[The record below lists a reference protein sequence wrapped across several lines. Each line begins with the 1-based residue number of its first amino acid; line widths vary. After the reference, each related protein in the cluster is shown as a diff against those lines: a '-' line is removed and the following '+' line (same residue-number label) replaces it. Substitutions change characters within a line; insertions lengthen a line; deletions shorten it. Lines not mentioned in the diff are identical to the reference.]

1 MAIVT
6 ETITINDKQFIRTY
20 SDAGFMVHGGS
31 PEGDYSEATD
41 PAELNR
47 TYTETN
53 IPIEGESAPAEDEYS
68 QAGRILMGVEE

>member
-31 PEGDYSEATD
+31 PEGDYAEACD
-41 PAELNR
+41 PAEMNR
-47 TYTETN
+47 TYTETD
-53 IPIEGESAPAEDEYS
+53 IPIEGDSSPEEDEYS